1 MKKLALIFVIA
12 SAPPITAHAQ
22 SDGDLA
28 RLRLLGVAATALGP
42 ISLPMPASRNHN
54 YFIARLQSG
63 FREGPSG
70 DQMPAFAGGLDF
82 QYRGGSTIGIT
93 GGYQRRDCGTV
104 GAGCGGHAMFG
115 IKSQINLVTGGSLFA
130 GLLKDIAKRPYITVG
145 FAALVIL
152 IPLAITSTN
161 KMMRRLGRRWQTLHR
176 WVYVAAI
183 LGVVHYY
190 WQVKRDVREPLIYA
204 GILAILLGYRLVRRL
219 RKPKPATRPATSPS
233 GSATAPER
241 T

>member
-1 MKKLALIFVIA
+1 MTVDQRYRWVYKPVVFVA
-12 SAPPITAHAQ
+12 CLVPLVLLVSRGFGLFGQSLGPDPIKFTLHWI
-22 SDGDLA
+22 GK
-28 RLRLLGVAATALGP
+28 TALNILMLTLLVTPVRHLAGWP
-42 ISLPMPASRNHN
+42 HVVRIRRMLGLFAFSYALLHFTI
-54 YFIARLQSG
+54 YIVL
-63 FREGPSG
+63 
-70 DQMPAFAGGLDF
+70 DQELDF
-82 QYRGGSTIGIT
+82 T
-93 GGYQRRDCGTV
+93 
-104 GAGCGGHAMFG
+104 
-115 IKSQINLVTGGSLFA
+115 

-176 WVYVAAI
+176 WVYAAAI

-219 RKPKPATRPATSPS
+219 RKAKPITSTS

>member
-1 MKKLALIFVIA
+1 MNVDQRYRWIYKPVVFVACLVPIALLLSRGFGFFGQ
-12 SAPPITAHAQ
+12 SLGPDPIKFTLHWI
-22 SDGDLA
+22 GK
-28 RLRLLGVAATALGP
+28 TALN
-42 ISLPMPASRNHN
+42 LLM
-54 YFIARLQSG
+54 
-63 FREGPSG
+63 
-70 DQMPAFAGGLDF
+70 
-82 QYRGGSTIGIT
+82 IT
-93 GGYQRRDCGTV
+93 L
-104 GAGCGGHAMFG
+104 
-115 IKSQINLVTGGSLFA
+115 LVTPVRHLAGWPHVVRIRRMLGLFAFTYALLHFLIYIVLDQELDFA

-152 IPLAITSTN
+152 IPLAVTSTN

-176 WVYVAAI
+176 WVYAAAI

-219 RKPKPATRPATSPS
+219 RKPKPAARPATSPS

>member
-1 MKKLALIFVIA
+1 MRADLPAVRLDVTQRYRWIYKPLVFVACLVPIALLLSRGFGMFGQ
-12 SAPPITAHAQ
+12 SLGPDPIKFTLHWI
-22 SDGDLA
+22 GK
-28 RLRLLGVAATALGP
+28 TALNL
-42 ISLPMPASRNHN
+42 IM
-54 YFIARLQSG
+54 
-63 FREGPSG
+63 
-70 DQMPAFAGGLDF
+70 
-82 QYRGGSTIGIT
+82 IT
-93 GGYQRRDCGTV
+93 L
-104 GAGCGGHAMFG
+104 
-115 IKSQINLVTGGSLFA
+115 LVTPVRHLAGWPHIVRIRRMLGLFAFFYALLHFTIYIVLDQELDFA

-176 WVYVAAI
+176 WVYAAAI
-183 LGVVHYY
+183 LSVVHYY

-204 GILAILLGYRLVRRL
+204 AILAVLLGYRLVRRM
-219 RKPKPATRPATSPS
+219 RKAKPASAPATSTS